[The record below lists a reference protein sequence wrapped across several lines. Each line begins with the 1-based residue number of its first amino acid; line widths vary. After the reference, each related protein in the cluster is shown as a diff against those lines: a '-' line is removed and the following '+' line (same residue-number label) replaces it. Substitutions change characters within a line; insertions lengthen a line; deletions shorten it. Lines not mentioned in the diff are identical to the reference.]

1 MQAQAAVRAE
11 DGNAFPQRVE
21 RLALYVDERVV
32 KALQRE
38 PLGDVLI
45 QVIDTT
51 FRRAVGD
58 DVQRAPIW

>member
-21 RLALYVDERVV
+21 RLALNMDERVV
-32 KALQRE
+32 TAFQRE
-38 PLGDVLI
+38 PIGDVFL
-45 QVIDTT
+45 QVSDPT